1 MTPLVQEARTWIG
14 TPFVH
19 QGRTKGAGCDCLGL
33 VVGVLSTFGLEPN
46 IPVYGDIS
54 QIRDKSLFYNGLID
68 HLKVSHEVLDLGQI
82 LGFSLRRNF
91 PLAHIGILS
100 QLAPIPRFIHAYS
113 TYGVVESAL
122 TDAWQR
128 RIVARF
134 EFPTGD

>member
-33 VVGVLSTFGLEPN
+33 VVGVLSAFGHEPEV
-46 IPVYGDIS
+46 PVYSDNP
-54 QIRDKSLFYNGLID
+54 QLKDNALFYNGLISY
-68 HLKVSHEVLDLGQI
+68 LKVSREVPDVGQI
-82 LGFSLRRNF
+82 LGFSLRRNG

-100 QLAPIPRFIHAYS
+100 QLGPIPRFIHAYS

-134 EFPTGD
+134 ELPTGD

>member
-33 VVGVLSTFGLEPN
+33 VVGVLSTFGLETT
-46 IPVYGDIS
+46 IPVYGDNPK
-54 QIRDKSLFYNGLID
+54 IRDNSLFYNGLIE
-68 HLKVSHEVLDLGQI
+68 HLNVSREVLEVGQI
-82 LGFSLRRNF
+82 IGFSLRRNG

-134 EFPTGD
+134 ELPTGD